1 MSVEKGLLAAKYS
14 AVLCRYHKRWYKL
27 PYSPLWFCLLIALI
41 VRIWLVIHTHGVID
55 GDEALVGI
63 QAERIL
69 HGEYPAYFYNQPY
82 MGSLEAYLV
91 ALLFALAGPSVWA
104 LRAEPIL
111 VSLAIV
117 WLTWKL
123 AAALAQ
129 YAQLS
134 PQSQRWFT
142 TIAAL
147 FAAVPP
153 LYDTVIELRALGGYV
168 EAFLLM
174 LLLLL
179 SALQLTRRWRAGAA
193 PRELAWRWAGIGLI
207 IGLGLWV
214 NPLLISAILAAAIWI
229 VGTFFGSFRGVRKG
243 HYVLLPAL
251 ATIPACIIGLTP
263 ALLWGATHQW
273 ANVTYLL
280 HAGSDLPSWPEIRV
294 RYPNRAAIFFGLTQ
308 LYATCIAPRVIG
320 GALPFGDS
328 TLALLHRPTLVLG
341 LFSILSTMGLVVLSF
356 VWRHPLLLR
365 IRRLAGLPLLFGV
378 CAALIFCT
386 TTTASSGLWSCN
398 YDVAGRYAT
407 PLMLVL
413 PFFVAAIF
421 TVMSMGMFP
430 WYPQRAARGRVA
442 SRNVGIPLVGIRCG
456 GCQERG
462 IRWGGVGAWL
472 AYFRSQR
479 MVQRVLICLLLIAL
493 VTQLYTY
500 RLTDAG
506 RTFQSPYCTSAPAND
521 DLLIAYMQREHIRY
535 AWANNWIAYPLDFK
549 THGSIIATDP
559 LPLIRHRD
567 QLNRIPAYTDAV
579 EHADRPSMIVLVKR
593 NDQYPLL
600 LKLLDADRVTYRLAR
615 FPAEP
620 GMDVLV
626 VTPLSRT
633 VSPFESGAFY
643 AIFVCSG

>member
-27 PYSPLWFCLLIALI
+27 LYSPLWPCLLIALI
-41 VRIWLVIHTHGVID
+41 VRIWLAIHTHGVID

-91 ALLFALAGPSVWA
+91 ALLFAITGSSVWA

-147 FAAVPP
+147 LAAVPP

-229 VGTFFGSFRGVRKG
+229 TGTFFGSFRGERLG
-243 HYVLLPAL
+243 HYVLLPAV
-251 ATIPACIIGLTP
+251 AAIPACIIGLTP

-294 RYPNRAAIFFGLTQ
+294 RYPNRAAIFFGLTR

-320 GALPFGDS
+320 GALPFGDA

-341 LFSILSTMGLVVLSF
+341 VLSILSTVGLVVLSF

-430 WYPQRAARGRVA
+430 WYPQRAAR
-442 SRNVGIPLVGIRCG
+442 
-456 GCQERG
+456 
-462 IRWGGVGAWL
+462 L
-472 AYFRSQR
+472 AYFRSPR
-479 MVQRVLICLLLIAL
+479 MVQGILICLLLIAL

-521 DLLIAYMQREHIRY
+521 DLIIAYMQRERIRY

-579 EHADRPSMIVLVKR
+579 EHADRPSMIVLVKHK
-593 NDQYPLL
+593 DQYPLL